1 MAKTPT
7 KKQKQVL
14 RHIYRFYRE
23 HNYPPSVRDVA
34 HMHDCSV
41 KGAYDHIL
49 ALEKKG
55 LIERSPRRSRAINLT
70 TVGYELLK
78 SPSER
83 RIPLVGRIAAG
94 QPLWAEENFEDY
106 LDFPLE
112 RWERSNYRFFALTIV
127 GDSMKD
133 AGILHGDLGIF
144 RYQRTAEPGQ
154 IVVALVDN
162 EATVK
167 YYFRRGKRVILRAAN
182 PAYPDVIL
190 AEVAI
195 QGVLRGLV
203 RPHVKS

>member
-1 MAKTPT
+1 MAKSPT

-14 RHIYRFYRE
+14 RYISQFHRE
-23 HNYPPSVRDVA
+23 HNFPPSVRDIA
-34 HMHDCSV
+34 AMHECSV

-55 LIERSPRRSRAINLT
+55 LIERFPRKSRAIIMTPAGL
-70 TVGYELLK
+70 ELLK
-78 SPSER
+78 SPVER

-94 QPLWAEENFEDY
+94 QPLWAEENFEDF

-112 RWERSNYRFFALTIV
+112 QWERSNYRYFALTIV

-133 AGILHGDLGIF
+133 AGIFDGDLGIF

-167 YYFRRGKRVILRAAN
+167 YYHRRGRRVILRAAN

-190 AEVAI
+190 SDVTI